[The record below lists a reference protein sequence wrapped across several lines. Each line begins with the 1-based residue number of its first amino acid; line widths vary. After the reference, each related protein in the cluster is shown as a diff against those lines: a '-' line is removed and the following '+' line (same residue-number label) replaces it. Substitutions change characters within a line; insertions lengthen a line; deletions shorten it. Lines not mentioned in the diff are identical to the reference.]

1 MKTPKMKK
9 IFLAEDDP
17 TMVTLLETL
26 LKLEN
31 FEAVKLDL
39 ATDDLLSTLR
49 ADPPQTLVLD
59 VNLPN
64 QSGIDIIRQMRKEE
78 IFKDT
83 RVVMASGMNLKEK
96 CLTSGADDFLLK
108 PYMPDELIKI
118 LQKYTQD

>member
-1 MKTPKMKK
+1 MKR

-26 LKLEN
+26 LKLEG
-31 FEAVKLDL
+31 FEVVKLDL
-39 ATDDLLSTLR
+39 ATDNLLFTLR
-49 ADPPQTLVLD
+49 ADIPQALVLD

-64 QSGIDIIRQMRKEE
+64 QNGIDIVSEMRKEE

-96 CLTSGADDFLLK
+96 CLASGANDFLLK
-108 PYMPDELIKI
+108 PYMPDDLIAI
-118 LQKYTQD
+118 LQKYTQE